1 MQIKM
6 RHKPQKLLLAV
17 VYFCDWSSAGG
28 VSVCVCV
35 HTRSRVSVDDRIQL
49 YQKKEREKN
58 YLYISID
65 PHKGRKNKTDGEKKK
80 RRRRRHRLA
89 IMYRDY
95 LYSIDLLG
103 RIVNTRDER
112 RCALSTDLRRADG
125 TWKARARHKPHTQHT
140 HTQAGKAGRKK
151 IFGRAPDGQ
160 DDIILL
166 LE

>member
-1 MQIKM
+1 M
-6 RHKPQKLLLAV
+6 
-17 VYFCDWSSAGG
+17 
-28 VSVCVCV
+28 CVCV

-49 YQKKEREKN
+49 YQKKGKREKLN
-58 YLYISID
+58 IYISID

-125 TWKARARHKPHTQHT
+125 T
-140 HTQAGKAGRKK
+140 
-151 IFGRAPDGQ
+151 
-160 DDIILL
+160 
-166 LE
+166 

>member
-125 TWKARARHKPHTQHT
+125 T
-140 HTQAGKAGRKK
+140 
-151 IFGRAPDGQ
+151 
-160 DDIILL
+160 
-166 LE
+166 